1 MRQMIRLTSIAM
13 LGLTLLGCTT
23 DLEQRNK
30 QVARRVFTEIL
41 SEGHFELAA
50 ELYSP
55 EFVNHGIHTS
65 IGLQEDQA
73 AARGWKQA
81 FPDLTITP
89 DILVAEGD
97 LVTVRWIGRGTNT
110 GSGNGIP
117 ATGKSVELPGIT
129 IWRIVDG
136 RITDEWSAFDQ
147 LALMQQLGLLPGQD
161 D

>member
-1 MRQMIRLTSIAM
+1 MRRMIRLTSIAM

-23 DLEQRNK
+23 DLEQQNK
-30 QVARRVFTEIL
+30 QVARRVFSEIL
-41 SEGHFELAA
+41 SEGQFELAA

-55 EFVNHGIHTS
+55 EFVNHGIHAS

-110 GSGNGIP
+110 GSGNGIT